1 MHRSAY
7 PRPPHMS
14 SQFTV
19 FLSTLAYAEQKLTK
33 ALRALLDAAA
43 KVVKSTHTNQ
53 ALRAMVG
60 NEIEL
65 GLLTKGNLP
74 FYSFH
79 A

>member
-1 MHRSAY
+1 
-7 PRPPHMS
+7 MS

-19 FLSTLAYAEQKLTK
+19 FLSTLAHAEQKLTK
-33 ALRALLDAAA
+33 ALRALLDATA
-43 KVVKSTHTNQ
+43 KVMKPSHTNQ

-60 NEIEL
+60 NKIEL

-74 FYSFH
+74 FHSFH